1 MTLKAVADTPESAIE
16 SGVESTIESGVG
28 STIESAIRD
37 PQSTIRVPVDIRS
50 AALTVLA
57 GLAIVLVLQYAQSMI
72 IPIVLGVLISYA
84 LEPAVA
90 WLARRRVPR
99 PLAAAIVLLVIV
111 AASGWLIYGLRSQAS
126 AIVDQLPLAA
136 KQIGRAHV

>member
-16 SGVESTIESGVG
+16 SGVK

-57 GLAIVLVLQYAQSMI
+57 GLAIVLVLQ
-72 IPIVLGVLISYA
+72 
-84 LEPAVA
+84 
-90 WLARRRVPR
+90 
-99 PLAAAIVLLVIV
+99 
-111 AASGWLIYGLRSQAS
+111 
-126 AIVDQLPLAA
+126 
-136 KQIGRAHV
+136 